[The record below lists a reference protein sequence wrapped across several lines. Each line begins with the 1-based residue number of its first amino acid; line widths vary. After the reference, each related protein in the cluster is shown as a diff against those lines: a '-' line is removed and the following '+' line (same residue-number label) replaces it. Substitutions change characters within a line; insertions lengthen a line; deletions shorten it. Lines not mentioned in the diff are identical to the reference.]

1 VKVKES
7 HERVKTRM
15 QEIAIMKNMLEKMLD
30 IRENAKKIWPPE
42 STTTN

>member
-15 QEIAIMKNMLEKMLD
+15 QEIAIMENMLEKMLD
-30 IRENAKKIWPPE
+30 IRENAKKIW
-42 STTTN
+42 